1 MRRLPLVFASL
12 ACVLLVAAALAPL
25 AAAQNPLP
33 RGGVQPMARR
43 PPPED
48 NTPPLIWLIAPGG
61 ETTQEYPLIEI
72 EWCDNTSLYADSR
85 WIKVN
90 GQDRTSSFSYGSGG
104 SECELTGALSQS
116 TSVALQMGDNTIQAH
131 ICDNYSNCTTEDWTV
146 TRVQQGAPT
155 VTLRNFNGDNQD
167 RGLCLT
173 VGAGQAAGLA
183 CGDLFVTHGMPA
195 YRTMGR
201 DRSLTLFY
209 SSHQAAPRPTVAV
222 FVSQPSGQQTPSS
235 VFVKLTVGGVVK
247 DSATYYAWSSA
258 NGPRQIALAYDASGD
273 TSRLV
278 PVSLEVR
285 NQYSGGNYSTTI
297 YDTLMVVN
305 RVGSEFGAGWWLA
318 GVEQLVLSQPGN
330 KILWLGGD
338 GSAAVYRSAGSYTWV
353 RAAGAFRDTLVYNAA
368 QQQYTRTLRHG
379 VQVKFDNAGRH
390 IQTVNRTG
398 QTTTFSWSASLLTSI
413 QVPPGVSGT
422 TYSLAYDGSSK
433 LDYIADPASR
443 VLNGTV
449 SSGNLT
455 QLTDPDNVSVSFGY
469 DAAHRITSR
478 SGRRGYATAYVYGNV
493 LHVTRVAV
501 PLRPSTGDSSI
512 TTLEWWDEKGLAIGS
527 PGSWQSAADTVLSRT
542 KVDGPRTDVADT
554 AAFRVDR
561 WGAPVRI
568 IGAVNDTSV
577 VTRDA
582 TTGLVTRFGNPV
594 GRVWGLSYDSRGNL
608 LAQSDSTHEGHGT
621 GGYQTATMRYTYHD
635 GNAPDSPDSII
646 DPEGVVTRFRY
657 GANGLDSLATAPNG
671 HVTRFTYETGS
682 LAGLLRSVVEL
693 DVPTYTDTVNW
704 GTSTSPA
711 DQETRLFSNAL
722 GNADSVATPMGSV
735 TRYGYNSY
743 TQVSTV
749 TNAVADVTQYYWR
762 PVGVADSIAQIG
774 SGSERRSTRF
784 TYDDDLNRLSLT
796 DLRRGV
802 TRSWAYDAAGR
813 DTSETDDYGYSERRF
828 YGRSGLVDSVRTRAT
843 DVIRRTYDAAGRLT
857 QIRFAN
863 RASGDAARGDTVTYT
878 YDAGGRMLTASNRN
892 GQIARQYYREG
903 TLKQDSQVTVFGATL
918 NVTLQYRYDRA
929 DRRMLYRDFGVG
941 NDTVK
946 IDYSYTLGALDRMII
961 DYPGSGAPGN
971 DTTTYQWDALGRRQQ
986 VVTPHRA
993 TLSWYYD
1000 LDGRTRRIRSTH
1012 SCLYNCSNDSAAV
1025 DKRFKAYDRLGRALR
1040 IEQTVGQPVTTDSS
1054 AFDKYGQLSYQLHDG
1069 IRRDYGYDLSG
1080 NMTSDIQWLNGQRYG
1095 RVHVVESG
1103 HNRLLL
1109 DSLVDQSGAQRGPRY
1124 VYSVAG
1130 ERLADT
1136 TSAHLGLWRDMWYD
1150 ALGRMTS
1157 TGGYAVSTGV
1167 QDQDS
1172 TVWVSSYYLS
1182 NFDTCRYDALG
1193 RRVKACGGY
1202 SMAYDGDQPVR
1213 VASSRIIYG
1222 PSLDDPIAVY
1232 DSALGA
1238 GQPQLHFF
1246 LTDGAGRLLSYT
1258 DSSGY
1263 DRRGDGYNNVYTERA
1278 IFAGALANPHGF
1290 RASAG
1295 ESKNVPDLSFFRN
1308 RYYDQRSGRF
1318 TQEDPI
1324 RPAGGINLYA
1334 YVGNNPVAYTDP
1346 FGLNPCLVYPT
1357 ACAAVAGAVAFAG
1370 VRLVANAVEGRPL
1383 LQGVGSDAIRGAA
1396 LGASVGGLVRSAVQ
1410 AVTGAG
1416 EGAEVSATQHGA
1428 GRMADPSRLSEVGAR
1443 WVESNPSRTFTQADG
1458 AEVLVRE
1465 AGGKFNVVVRG
1476 EGGVVTTFKNLSE
1489 RALQRLGRNY
1499 GWQPD

>member
-1 MRRLPLVFASL
+1 MRRLRPPLVAL
-12 ACVLLVAAALAPL
+12 ACVLVASLIGVAPVG
-25 AAAQNPLP
+25 AQGRP
-33 RGGVQPMARR
+33 GGVMPMRQQP
-43 PPPED
+43 PSDEILPNIFKD
-48 NTPPLIWLIAPGG
+48 APGS
-61 ETTQEYPLIEI
+61 EVTEQYPTIKI
-72 EWCDNTSLYADSR
+72 EWCDNLSLNADSR

-90 GQDRTSSFSYGSGG
+90 GTDRTDDFDYETPGSLE
-104 SECELTGALSQS
+104 ECSDVGATSQT
-116 TSVALQMGDNTIQAH
+116 TSVALDMGDNTIEAY
-131 ICDNYSNCTTEDWTV
+131 ICDNNDNCRTRNWTV

-155 VTLRNFNGDNQD
+155 VTRHNFNGDAQD
-167 RGLCLT
+167 RSLCLT

-183 CGDLFVTHGMPA
+183 CGDLFVVHGMPA

-209 SSHQAAPRPTVAV
+209 SSSQAAPRPTVAV
-222 FVSQPSGQQTPSS
+222 WVSQPSGRQTPNS
-235 VFVKLTVGGVVK
+235 VFAKLTVGGVVK
-247 DSATYYAWSSA
+247 DSATYSAWSTSS
-258 NGPRQIALAYDASGD
+258 GPRQMVLGYDASGVGD
-273 TSRLV
+273 SLV
-278 PVSLEVR
+278 PFTLEVR
-285 NQYSGGNYSTTI
+285 NQYTGGNYSTTI
-297 YDTLMVVN
+297 TDTLIVVD
-305 RVGSEFGAGWWLA
+305 RSASPFGAGWWLA
-318 GVEQLVLSQPGN
+318 GVEQLVLNQPGN

-338 GSAAVYRSAGSYTWV
+338 GSAAVYRPASSNVWV
-353 RAAGAFRDTLVYNAA
+353 RAAGAYRDTLVKASGVF
-368 QQQYTRTLRHG
+368 TRTLRHG
-379 VQVKFDNAGRH
+379 VQVRFDTTFGRH
-390 IQTVNRTG
+390 FQTVNRTG
-398 QTTTFSWSASLLTSI
+398 HTTTLSWSDSLLTSI

-422 TYSLAYDGSSK
+422 TYTLAYDGSSK
-433 LDYIADPASR
+433 LDYITDPASR
-443 VLNGTV
+443 VLNATV
-449 SSGNLT
+449 SSGDLT
-455 QLTDPDNVSVSFGY
+455 QLTDPDNVSLGFGY
-469 DAAHRITSR
+469 DAAHRLTSR
-478 SGRRGYATAYVYGNV
+478 TGRRPYGQAGHATAYVYGNA

-501 PLRPSTGDSSI
+501 PLRPTNGDSSI
-512 TTLEWWDEKGLAIGS
+512 TTHQWWDEQGLAIGS
-527 PGSWQSAADTVLSRT
+527 PSTTLTAVDTASVYS
-542 KVDGPRTDVADT
+542 KAFGPRPNVDDNAT
-554 AAFRVDR
+554 FWVDR

-568 IGAVNDTSV
+568 VGAVNDTSV
-577 VTRDA
+577 VARDA
-582 TTGLVTRFGNPV
+582 TTGLVTRFRSPV
-594 GRVWGLSYDSRGNL
+594 GQVWGLTYDSRGNL
-608 LAQSDSTHEGHGT
+608 LAQSDSMHEGHGT
-621 GGYQTATMRYTYHD
+621 GGYQTATTRYTYHD
-635 GNAPDSPDSII
+635 ANAPDSPDSII
-646 DPEGVVTRFRY
+646 DPEGVVARFRY
-657 GANGLDSLATAPNG
+657 AADGLDSLATAPNG

-693 DVPTYTDTVNW
+693 DVPTYTDTVYW
-704 GTSTSPA
+704 GTSTSLEP
-711 DQETRLFSNAL
+711 QETRLFNNAL

-735 TRYGYNSY
+735 TRYGYNGY
-743 TQVSTV
+743 TQVSSA
-749 TNAVADVTQYYWR
+749 TNAVGDVTQYFWR
-762 PVGVADSIAQIG
+762 PIGVVDSVVQIG
-774 SGSERRSTRF
+774 SGSERRFAQF
-784 TYDDDLNRLSLT
+784 TYDDGLNRLSVT
-796 DLRRGV
+796 DLRGV

-813 DTSETDDYGYSERRF
+813 DTSETDDYWYSERRF
-828 YGRSGLVDSVRTRAT
+828 YGPSGLIDSVRSRAT
-843 DVIRRTYDAAGRLT
+843 DTIRRNYDAAGRLT
-857 QIRFAN
+857 QIRFGN

-903 TLKQDSQVTVFGATL
+903 TLKQDSQVTAFGATL

-929 DRRMLYRDFGVG
+929 NRRTWYRDFGVG
-941 NDTVK
+941 NDTVRV
-946 IDYSYTLGALDRMII
+946 DYSYTLGALDGMII

-993 TLSWYYD
+993 TLNWYYD

-1025 DKRFKAYDRLGRALR
+1025 DKRFKVYDRLGRALS
-1040 IEQTVGQPVTTDSS
+1040 IVETVGQSVTSDSS
-1054 AFDKYGQLSYQLHDG
+1054 AFDKFGQLSYQIHDG

-1095 RVHVVESG
+1095 RVHVVESE

-1109 DSLVDQSGAQRGPRY
+1109 DSLVDQTGAQRGPRY

-1167 QDQDS
+1167 QDQDT
-1172 TVWVSSYYLS
+1172 TVYVSATYSSLYDS
-1182 NFDTCRYDALG
+1182 CRYDALG

-1202 SMAYDGDQPVR
+1202 SIAYDGDQPVR

-1295 ESKNVPDLSFFRN
+1295 ESKDVPDLSFFRN

-1324 RPAGGINLYA
+1324 GPAGGINLYA
-1334 YVGNNPVAYTDP
+1334 YVGNNPVALTDP
-1346 FGLNPCLVYPT
+1346 FGLKADTLSPDSNMAGKVQNCRDKSAECRSMLDSLQRSTEYWRIERGAPGQCAPFIVGCADPT
-1357 ACAAVAGAVAFAG
+1357 AVAGHGPGGTITVVPGEFNLVNFFVNTVAVIG
-1370 VRLVANAVEGRPL
+1370 
-1383 LQGVGSDAIRGAA
+1383 
-1396 LGASVGGLVRSAVQ
+1396 
-1410 AVTGAG
+1410 
-1416 EGAEVSATQHGA
+1416 H
-1428 GRMADPSRLSEVGAR
+1428 
-1443 WVESNPSRTFTQADG
+1443 
-1458 AEVLVRE
+1458 E
-1465 AGGKFNVVVRG
+1465 AGHALTDRQPGCAQTEACAIAIEQVVRRQAH
-1476 EGGVVTTFKNLSE
+1476 LPP
-1489 RALQRLGRNY
+1489 R
-1499 GWQPD
+1499 P

>member
-1 MRRLPLVFASL
+1 MRRLASL
-12 ACVLLVAAALAPL
+12 ALGLLLGLFLVSDLC
-25 AAAQNPLP
+25 AQVVRPP
-33 RGGVQPMARR
+33 RGGV
-43 PPPED
+43 
-48 NTPPLIWLIAPGG
+48 
-61 ETTQEYPLIEI
+61 TTQAQGGGGGGTHTPWTEWSLPYGTTYDQYPLLRFY
-72 EWCDNTSLYADSR
+72 WCDDASLAPDTR

-90 GQDRTSSFSYGSGG
+90 GVDRTSSFDYSTEDPSGS
-104 SECELTGALSQS
+104 CEARASSQ
-116 TSVALQMGDNTIQAH
+116 TTAVPLNLGYNLIETY
-131 ICDNYSNCTTEDWTV
+131 ICDEDDLGPYCGYTMWNV
-146 TRVQQGAPT
+146 TRLAAPPQAAPI
-155 VTLRNFNGDNQD
+155 VTRHNFNGDNQD
-167 RGLCLT
+167 RSLCLT
-173 VGAGQAAGLA
+173 VGAGQAAGLS
-183 CGDLFVTHGMPA
+183 CGDLFVVHGMPA

-222 FVSQPSGQQTPSS
+222 WVSQPSGTQTPNS
-235 VFVKLTVGGVVK
+235 VYVELKVGGAIRA
-247 DSATYYAWSSA
+247 SATYAPWSSA
-258 NGPRQIALAYDASGD
+258 SGPRQLVLAYDASGD

-278 PVSLEVR
+278 PFTLEVR
-285 NQYSGGNYSTTI
+285 NQYTEGPQSATI

-318 GVEQLVLSQPGN
+318 GVEQLVLNQSGN

-338 GSAAVYRSAGSYTWV
+338 GSAAVYRPVNGTTWARASGAYRDALVLAGGV
-353 RAAGAFRDTLVYNAA
+353 
-368 QQQYTRTLRHG
+368 YTRTLRHG
-379 VQVKFDNAGRH
+379 VQVKFNSAGRH

-398 QTTTFSWSASLLTSI
+398 QTTTLTWSSSLLTSI

-422 TYSLAYDGSSK
+422 TYSLAYDGASK
-433 LDYIADPASR
+433 LDYISDPASR

-469 DAAHRITSR
+469 DAARRMTSR
-478 SGRRGYATAYVYGNV
+478 TGRRGYATAYVYGNA

-501 PLRPSTGDSSI
+501 PLQPAIGDSST

-527 PGSWQSAADTVLSRT
+527 PGGSQSAADTALSRT
-542 KVDGPRTDVADT
+542 MVDGPRTGAADT

-582 TTGLVTRFGNPV
+582 TTGLVTRFRNPL
-594 GRVWGLSYDSRGNL
+594 GQVWGLTYDSRGNL
-608 LAQSDSTHEGHGT
+608 LTQSDSTHEGHGT
-621 GGYQTATMRYTYHD
+621 GGYQVATMRYTYHD
-635 GNAPDSPDSII
+635 ENAPDSPDSII

-657 GANGLDSLATAPNG
+657 GANGLDSLATAPSG

-682 LAGLLRSVVEL
+682 LAGLLRSVVEI

-704 GTSTSPA
+704 GTSTSLA

-743 TQVSTV
+743 TQVSAV

-843 DVIRRTYDAAGRLT
+843 DMVRRTYDAAGRLT

-863 RASGDAARGDTVTYT
+863 RASGDAARGDTLTYS

-1040 IEQTVGQPVTTDSS
+1040 IVQTVGQSVTTDSS

-1080 NMTSDIQWLNGQRYG
+1080 NMTSDIHWLNGQRYG

-1136 TSAHLGLWRDMWYD
+1136 TSAHRGLWRDMWYD

-1167 QDQDS
+1167 QDQDE
-1172 TVWVSSYYLS
+1172 TVYVYANYFSLYDS
-1182 NFDTCRYDALG
+1182 CRYDALG

-1202 SMAYDGDQPVR
+1202 SMAYDGNQPVR

-1222 PSLDDPIAVY
+1222 PALDDPIVVY

-1278 IFAGALANPHGF
+1278 IFAGALANPHSFG
-1290 RASAG
+1290 ASAG
-1295 ESKNVPDLSFFRN
+1295 ESKNVPDISFFRN

-1324 RPAGGINLYA
+1324 GPAGGINLYA
-1334 YVGNNPVAYTDP
+1334 YVGNNPVTFTDP
-1346 FGLNPCLVYPT
+1346 FGLCRNKDKICRQFVRELRGLANRT
-1357 ACAAVAGAVAFAG
+1357 GNSDFASAADALDATTRA
-1370 VRLVANAVEGRPL
+1370 VRLVRPDSRSLDRRGLNTDGKPETFVLGTTDAGSIYLNNGLGRGD
-1383 LQGVGSDAIRGAA
+1383 QIATMAH
-1396 LGASVGGLVRSAVQ
+1396 
-1410 AVTGAG
+1410 
-1416 EGAEVSATQHGA
+1416 EVNYHGA
-1428 GRMADPSRLSEVGAR
+1428 RGLPWPDELAVRDGYAFDKSILSSLPAEYQPSAELTRRRLVG
-1443 WVESNPSRTFTQADG
+1443 W
-1458 AEVLVRE
+1458 
-1465 AGGKFNVVVRG
+1465 
-1476 EGGVVTTFKNLSE
+1476 
-1489 RALQRLGRNY
+1489 
-1499 GWQPD
+1499 